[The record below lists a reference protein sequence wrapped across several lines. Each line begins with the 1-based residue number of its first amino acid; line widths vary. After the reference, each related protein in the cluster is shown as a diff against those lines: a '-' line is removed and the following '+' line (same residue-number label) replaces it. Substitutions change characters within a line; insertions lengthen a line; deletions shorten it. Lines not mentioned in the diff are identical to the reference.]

1 MLRNNTTELAF
12 SQRRDI
18 TTGCAFA
25 DDNAFGPAI
34 AKQCRAFD
42 FTLLFEQ
49 AFLSLVPSILL
60 VLGSVIRSFG
70 IFNHDAKTQRG
81 GLHTSKLVLTSCY
94 TCLQLALLVVQ
105 ALPSTPRT
113 TLSLAETTLSFTGAA
128 SMCLLSHLEHTK
140 SIRPSALLNF
150 YLFFSVLFDAVQLR
164 TLWEIQGLETVAQV
178 FSSAFG
184 LKVVLLVLE
193 ATEKGALLNPPYRNS
208 APEAKSGLY
217 NRSLFWWLNPFLT
230 VGFKRLI
237 GPDDLY
243 SLDGALSSEVL
254 AERAQTAGNGADKSK
269 KHALFWSTV
278 TCLRWA
284 LIAPVVPR
292 LALIGFNYS
301 QPFLITRIINQ
312 VEDPEKDK
320 NVAYGLIGATAL
332 VYTGIA
338 VSNGRYQHA
347 NFRFMTMIR
356 GSLSVLI
363 YKKTLD
369 LPYMAL
375 EDASPISLSTDVDY
389 IVSIAETL
397 HEIWASTFELI
408 IAMYLLG
415 LGSGFGCIAPVIL
428 AVGSAAA
435 NAFWVGPRMRKH
447 RPRWN
452 AAIQERVA
460 LTSSLLKDMGA
471 LKMLGLT
478 SRMRSLLQDQRKV
491 ELAKSVAVRYCIIWL
506 NVFGNLMPSFAKA
519 FVLMTVALQA
529 RGGGDELTAAKAYN
543 LISLINLVDE
553 PLGAVTASIPSFMGA
568 VGCFERIQRF
578 LLAETRSDGRV
589 INSRSTP
596 QFSQDSSAIEL
607 RAIPDK
613 SVVNTGR
620 DVLTLDECS
629 FGHSAGLPAVR
640 DLTCTIKEGSINMIV
655 GPIGSGKTSLL
666 LGLLGEIQNLKGF
679 VRMRSTDIAY
689 CQQSAWLPNQTIQD
703 IITGTLAYQEAW
715 YQTVVSSCGLEVDIS
730 RFIDGDKALIGSR
743 GLNLSGGQR
752 QRLALARAVYARR
765 TIILL
770 DDAFSALDAKTE
782 RLVFDRLLSKQ
793 GLFKKNNTT
802 VILATHAVQ
811 YLHAA
816 DHIIALSKDGLLVE
830 QGSFHQLMAKQGYIR
845 NLAVEVGSRSNHE
858 DLIVTAEGPV
868 RAMTE
873 SGSQDKSSASDR
885 RLGDFSVY
893 KYYGHFAG
901 LAFLMVFF
909 ASQFLKISL
918 FSVPDLWVQFWTQD
932 QGTQL
937 DMYISVMFVIAAL
950 SLVFVYVSL
959 WIIMVKIVPRSGIRL
974 HWKLLTTITAAP
986 LSYFSKTDTGVILNR
1001 FSQDMTIIDGP
1012 LPISLLQ
1019 LTGDISKIVWDLA
1032 LICYGAYYLVA
1043 FIPVIT
1049 ALLYAIQKFYLRT
1062 SRQLRFLDLEM
1073 KSPLF
1078 THFSETQEGL
1088 VTIRAFQW
1096 QSSFYAKFVHRLDA
1110 SQQPYYLLYMIQQWL
1125 GLCLALLVASIA
1137 IMLVTFATQFKEQS
1151 SGGKIGVAM
1160 ISVMGFSSSLTALIS
1175 HWTSL
1180 ETSIGAVARLRQLEA
1195 EVKPEDLP
1203 SECELPPS
1211 TWPKSGAVVFKNVYA
1226 KYGDDKPPVL
1236 QDICLSIRPGEK
1248 IGICGRTGSGKSTL
1262 IALIFRLLDISA
1274 GVVIVDD
1281 IDISK
1286 IPRQQTR
1293 ESIIAI
1299 PQDPYILSGTVRF
1312 NAAPHAAPFSE
1323 TDSEVAG
1330 EPFPDRDI
1338 IAALERVDL
1347 WGLVS
1352 GRGGLDA
1359 SMSDLGLSQGQKQLF
1374 CLARAILRRSTS
1386 RLLIL
1391 DEATSSVDKHT
1402 DELMRRVIE
1411 SEFRDHTIISIAHRL
1426 GSLLGCDRVVVM
1438 DGGRIAE
1445 VGAPATLA
1453 RMKESWWRQLWE
1465 AQN

>member
-12 SQRRDI
+12 SQRRHI

-81 GLHTSKLVLTSCY
+81 GLHTSKL
-94 TCLQLALLVVQ
+94 LALLVVQ

-254 AERAQTAGNGADKSK
+254 AERAQTAWNGANKSK

-478 SRMRSLLQDQRKV
+478 SRMRSLLRDQRKV

-578 LLAETRSDGRV
+578 LFAETRSDGRV

-620 DVLTLDECS
+620 DVLTLNECS
-629 FGHSAGLPAVR
+629 FGHSAGLLAVR

-770 DDAFSALDAKTE
+770 DDVFSALDAKTE

-858 DLIVTAEGPV
+858 DLIVTAEGAV

-918 FSVPDLWVQFWTQD
+918 FSVP
-932 QGTQL
+932 
-937 DMYISVMFVIAAL
+937 
-950 SLVFVYVSL
+950 
-959 WIIMVKIVPRSGIRL
+959 VPRSGIRL

-1019 LTGDISKIVWDLA
+1019 LTGDISKIVWHLA

-1062 SRQLRFLDLEM
+1062 SRQLRLLDLEM

-1096 QSSFYAKFVHRLDA
+1096 QSSFYAQFLHRLDA

-1137 IMLVTFATQFKEQS
+1137 IILVTFATQFKEQS
-1151 SGGKIGVAM
+1151 SGGQIGVAM
-1160 ISVMGFSSSLTALIS
+1160 ISVMGFSSSLAALIS

-1281 IDISK
+1281 IDIST

-1312 NAAPHAAPFSE
+1312 NAAPHAAPFSN
-1323 TDSEVAG
+1323 TNSEVSG
-1330 EPFPDRDI
+1330 ESFPDRNI

-1347 WGLVS
+1347 WDLVS

-1411 SEFRDHTIISIAHRL
+1411 SEFRDHTIISVAHRL

-1445 VGAPATLA
+1445 VGVPATLA